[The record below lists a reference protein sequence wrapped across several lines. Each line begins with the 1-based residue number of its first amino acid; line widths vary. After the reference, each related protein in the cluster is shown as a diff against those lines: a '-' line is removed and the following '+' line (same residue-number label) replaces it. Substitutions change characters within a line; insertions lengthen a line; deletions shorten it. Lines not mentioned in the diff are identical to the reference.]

1 VRRLPSVVVL
11 LVVVAA
17 SLLGAQQAAPLPTR
31 PESLKFAVIGD
42 TGTGEPP
49 QFDVGSRMA
58 EARRTFPFDLVIMLG
73 DNIYGSQ
80 TPQDFVTKF
89 QRPYAPLLTAGVL
102 FHATLGNHDAPAN
115 RFYPGFNMGGLRY
128 YTYFRK
134 NVQFFVLD
142 SNAMDPQ
149 QLAWL
154 DNALKES
161 VSPWKI
167 CYFHHPLYSNAKRH
181 GSEFELRV
189 VLEPL
194 FVRYGVNVVYS
205 GHDHIYERI
214 KPQKGITYFVNGSSG
229 QLRAGD
235 TRPSATTAA
244 YFDRDQVFSLVEV
257 DGDDLFF
264 QAITRTGRTV
274 DSGVIH
280 RQTALQTR

>member
-1 VRRLPSVVVL
+1 VVVL

-17 SLLGAQQAAPLPTR
+17 SLLAAQQAAPLPTR
-31 PESLKFAVIGD
+31 SEALKFGVIGD
-42 TGTGEPP
+42 SGTGAPP
-49 QFDVGSRMA
+49 QFQVGSKMA
-58 EARRTFPFDLVIMLG
+58 EARTTFPFDMVIMLG
-73 DNIYGSQ
+73 DNIYGPQ
-80 TPQDFVTKF
+80 TPQDFVAKF
-89 QRPYAPLLTAGVL
+89 QRPYAQLLTAGVL
-102 FHATLGNHDAPAN
+102 FYATLGNHDAPAN
-115 RFYPGFNMGGLRY
+115 RFYPGFNMGGQRY
-128 YTYFRK
+128 YTYTKK

-154 DNALKES
+154 DHALKES
-161 VSPWKI
+161 ITPWKI
-167 CYFHHPLYSNAKRH
+167 CYFHHPLYSNGGRH
-181 GSEFELRV
+181 GSEVELRV

-214 KPQKGITYFVNGSSG
+214 RPQKGITYFVNGSSG
-229 QLRAGD
+229 QLRTGD

-244 YFDRDQVFSLVEV
+244 YFDRDQVFSLVEI

-264 QAITRTGRTV
+264 QALSRTGRTV

-280 RQTALQTR
+280 RQTAPQTR

>member
-1 VRRLPSVVVL
+1 VRRLPSAVVL
-11 LVVVAA
+11 LVVVTA
-17 SLLGAQQAAPLPTR
+17 SLLAAQQAAPLPTR

-42 TGTGEPP
+42 SGTGEPP
-49 QFDVGSRMA
+49 QFEVGSKMA
-58 EARRTFPFDLVIMLG
+58 EARRTFPFETVIMLG
-73 DNIYGSQ
+73 DNIYGRQ

-89 QRPYAPLLTAGVL
+89 QRPYAPLLTAGVR
-102 FHATLGNHDAPAN
+102 FYATLGNHDAPAN

-128 YTYFRK
+128 FTYFRK

-167 CYFHHPLYSNAKRH
+167 CYFHHPLYSNAGRH

-194 FVRYGVNVVYS
+194 FVKYGVNVVYS
-205 GHDHIYERI
+205 GHDHVYERI

-229 QLRAGD
+229 QLRPGD
-235 TRPSATTAA
+235 LRPSATTAA
-244 YFDRDQVFSLVEV
+244 YFDRDQVFSLVEI
-257 DGDDLFF
+257 DNDDLFF
-264 QAITRTGRTV
+264 QAMKST
-274 DSGVIH
+274 S
-280 RQTALQTR
+280 QATA